1 MTVHPNRY
9 PIESPHP
16 PRSAAG
22 PTIFVRT
29 FTTPPGLPW
38 DQSRVAML
46 EVRSGAPLPLGE
58 VIYQLR
64 RLDPWFV
71 GRSARY
77 AAFYVRT
84 HEGANVES
92 TVEVHGQPMRVRFL
106 SAAERGRRVRGLAML
121 AGVTGGLALVFSAA
135 VTTALST
142 HAETAE
148 RLDAV
153 AQIAAAKVRVAK
165 ALERQRLTG
174 LALDAVGVRRLGLK
188 TVLGDLAWTSGAKT
202 PGARIVAFHWDHG
215 HIALEARGD
224 EPPVVA
230 GSRTLIRADKPVRP
244 HVRLWGVEPK
254 STEGTEP

>member
-84 HEGANVES
+84 H
-92 TVEVHGQPMRVRFL
+92 
-106 SAAERGRRVRGLAML
+106 
-121 AGVTGGLALVFSAA
+121 
-135 VTTALST
+135 
-142 HAETAE
+142 
-148 RLDAV
+148 
-153 AQIAAAKVRVAK
+153 
-165 ALERQRLTG
+165 
-174 LALDAVGVRRLGLK
+174 
-188 TVLGDLAWTSGAKT
+188 
-202 PGARIVAFHWDHG
+202 
-215 HIALEARGD
+215 
-224 EPPVVA
+224 
-230 GSRTLIRADKPVRP
+230 
-244 HVRLWGVEPK
+244 
-254 STEGTEP
+254 